1 MKNLKK
7 ISPLFGKTVVIT
19 GASSGIGKATAE
31 AFAKEGANLVLAS
44 RGEEALSST
53 AESCRRS
60 GSTVLTLITD
70 TSIPE
75 DVYHLAE
82 KSLALNNRIDYWINN
97 AGVLSFGKLEETPIE
112 VLDQIIKTNLLGYL
126 HSAHAALPVFK
137 KQNKGVLINNIS
149 IGGWMPAPYGAA
161 YTASKFGIRGMVET
175 LQGEVSDYPDIH
187 ICALYPG
194 FQKSSGIEH
203 AANYSGIKLSTPPP
217 SFDPR
222 DLANAIVNVAKNPVN
237 SVYPDWFS
245 VAAKHV
251 YIFFPETVR
260 NVSSFLMRHV
270 MKKANHQEDTS
281 GNVLGPSRGNMGIDG
296 KTMLSSEKTL
306 KIASVGMVGL
316 GIITL
321 LFLLGRSENLKSPE
335 KDFLKLDV

>member
-1 MKNLKK
+1 MKDKK
-7 ISPLFGKTVVIT
+7 KVSSLLGKIVVIT

-44 RGEEALSST
+44 RGEEALTAT
-53 AESCRRS
+53 AEVCRRF
-60 GSTVLTLITD
+60 GSVVLTLITD

-75 DVYHLAE
+75 DVYQLAE
-82 KSLALNNRIDYWINN
+82 KAFALNNRIDYWINN

-126 HSAHAALPVFK
+126 HSAHAILPVFK

-161 YTASKFGIRGMVET
+161 YTASKFGVRGMVET

-222 DLANAIVNVAKNPVN
+222 DLANAIVNIAKNPVN
-237 SVYPDWFS
+237 STYPDWFS
-245 VAAKHV
+245 VVAKNL
-251 YIFFPETVR
+251 YTFFPETIR
-260 NVSSFLMRHV
+260 TASSSLMRLI
-270 MKKANHQEDTS
+270 MKKANHEENTE
-281 GNVLGPSRGNMGIDG
+281 GNVLQPSKGNMGIHG
-296 KTMLSSEKTL
+296 KALLSSERTI
-306 KIASVGMVGL
+306 KIASAGIVSL
-316 GIITL
+316 GIIIL
-321 LFLLGRSENLKSPE
+321 LFLSKKG
-335 KDFLKLDV
+335 KLNST